1 MNKKKIV
8 LKLLIVTILLLYS
21 GGYSQYNF
29 NDGLKAAIST
39 GKMVLVSI
47 YTPDDAWSK
56 KMESVYSNSKV
67 SSLMQNFIFV
77 KLNGSG
83 SETYNYMGKQYS
95 ASDLSK
101 LLGAT
106 GYPTHSFLNPDGSII
121 KFKYNGNEYNGY
133 PGYLDAGDFEKLLN
147 FFINKNYL
155 NSDLSNF
162 L

>member
-1 MNKKKIV
+1 MNKKIDI
-8 LKLLIVTILLLYS
+8 LKSAIIITLIVNCIAF
-21 GGYSQYNF
+21 SQYNF
-29 NDGLKAAIST
+29 NDGLKAGSSQ
-39 GKMVLVSI
+39 GKMIMVSI
-47 YTPDDAWSK
+47 YSNDDAWSK
-56 KMESVYSNSKV
+56 KMELVYSNSKI
-67 SSLMQNFIFV
+67 SSLMHNFIFV
-77 KLNGSG
+77 RLNATG
-83 SETYNYMGKQYS
+83 SEKYIYLGKEYS

-133 PGYLDAGDFEKLLN
+133 PGYLDVGDFEKLLN
-147 FFINKNYL
+147 YFINKNYL

>member
-1 MNKKKIV
+1 MKKIV
-8 LKLLIVTILLLYS
+8 QIAILSIVIVLVFS
-21 GGYSQYNF
+21 CGGYSQYNF

-56 KMESVYSNSKV
+56 KMETVYSNGKI

-77 KLNGSG
+77 KLNASG
-83 SETYNYMGKQYS
+83 GETYNYMGKQYS

-133 PGYLDAGDFEKLLN
+133 PGFLDAGDFEKLLN
-147 FFINKNYL
+147 FFINNNYL